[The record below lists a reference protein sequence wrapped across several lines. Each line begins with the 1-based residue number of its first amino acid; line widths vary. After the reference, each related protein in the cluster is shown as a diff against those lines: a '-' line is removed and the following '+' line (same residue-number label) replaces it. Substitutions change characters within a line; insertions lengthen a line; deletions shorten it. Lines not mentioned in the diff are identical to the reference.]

1 MPAASDAIQPHEL
14 DALFA
19 CLGDLRPAEGVAL
32 AVSGGGDS
40 TALMVLFADWL
51 RQHGRDAS
59 AHVVLTVDHRLRPE
73 SAARGARRSPRTPRA
88 LGFRH
93 ATLAWEA
100 TKPHSG
106 VQAAARA
113 ARYRLMSEHARAHG
127 LARLLTAHTLD
138 DQAETLLMR
147 LARGSGLDGLTAMAP
162 ANALWGACA
171 WCVRCWTCRSRG
183 SWQPCDSARSPG
195 SRTRATSRPVYERT
209 RLRAARATLD
219 ALGLTAEMLG
229 TSVRRLQRARAALDS
244 RDGKLLRRA
253 DPAGIVQTEPVGILA
268 IDRERLRRAPEE
280 IVIRLLDRCIAAAG
294 GSDEPVPLASLEPIV
309 GSLRRSDGGG
319 QLDARPRPDF
329 RPLPIASASSA
340 SRAACRC
347 RVSPWGPVQRC
358 FGMGASWSVR
368 CRFRGQRGGACARA
382 GGHRR
387 AAASRPRCPPC
398 ARVSARAVLLAGPA
412 PARRA
417 AGSATGLKPASRGH
431 FRPRLRACATTRK
444 ASLPPGTRVEFD
456 RFC

>member
-1 MPAASDAIQPHEL
+1 MPAASDAIQLHEL

-19 CLGDLRPAEGVAL
+19 CLGDLRAAEGVAL

-51 RQHGRDAS
+51 RQRGRDAS
-59 AHVVLTVDHRLRPE
+59 AHVVLTVDHRLRPGSTAE
-73 SAARGARRSPRTPRA
+73 ADAVAAHAVR

-93 ATLAWEA
+93 ATLAWEE

-162 ANALWGACA
+162 AMPMGGLHLMRPLLD
-171 WCVRCWTCRSRG
+171 VPKSRLLATLR
-183 SWQPCDSARSPG
+183 Q
-195 SRTRATSRPVYERT
+195 RAIPWIEDPSNQSPVYERT

-229 TSVRRLQRARAALDS
+229 TSVRRLQRARVALDS
-244 RDGKLLRRA
+244 LTESYCAEPPG
-253 DPAGIVQTEPVGILA
+253 GIVQTEPVGILA
-268 IDRERLRRAPEE
+268 VDRERLSRAPEE

-294 GSDEPVPLASLEPIV
+294 GSQEPVPLSSIEPIV
-309 GSLRRSDGGG
+309 GSLRRSDGEVSWT
-319 QLDARPRPDF
+319 LARAQISATPNCIRCEREPG
-329 RPLPIASASSA
+329 RLPLPCLTLGAGATVLWDGRFVVGVDAGFVGSVEVRALGPEGIAEL
-340 SRAACRC
+340 RRLG
-347 RVSPWGPVQRC
+347 RD
-358 FGMGASWSVR
+358 VR
-368 CRFRGQRGGACARA
+368 PARA
-382 GGHRR
+382 FRLVPSFWRG
-387 AAASRPRCPPC
+387 PR
-398 ARVSARAVLLAGPA
+398 LLAVPQARYWAEAGLEGPL
-412 PARRA
+412 
-417 AGSATGLKPASRGH
+417 SATFVGLRYNSEG
-431 FRPRLRACATTRK
+431 
-444 ASLPPGTRVEFD
+444 SLPPAQGGFD
-456 RFC
+456 NLC